1 MSYEK
6 FLQPVYEKTECFTFL
21 IGKIPYLLAAQKQCV
36 YKSVDCT
43 LYDIIIA
50 IICVAVLLM
59 QMKRIIDIDID

>member
-43 LYDIIIA
+43 LYDITIA
-50 IICVAVLLM
+50 LCVAVLVM
-59 QMKRIIDIDID
+59 QMKRIIDIDVD